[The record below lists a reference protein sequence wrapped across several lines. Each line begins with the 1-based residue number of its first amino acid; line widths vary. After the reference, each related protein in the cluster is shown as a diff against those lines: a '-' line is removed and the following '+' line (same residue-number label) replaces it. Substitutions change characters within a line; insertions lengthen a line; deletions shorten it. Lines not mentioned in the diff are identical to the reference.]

1 MRKSER
7 HQLIKWMIK
16 EEKLGTQ
23 KDIQKRLEDEGIFVT
38 QTTLSRDLREIGLTK
53 LKKDGQV
60 YYVLAHE
67 AEELDLTGFLA
78 SHVQAVSR
86 AEFSL
91 VLRTELGE
99 ATVLANVVDSSL
111 DSRIL
116 GTVAGANTLLV
127 VCRDQVAAQEIE
139 EQIQEV
145 M

>member
-23 KDIQKRLEDEGIFVT
+23 KDIQKRLEDEGVFVT
-38 QTTLSRDLREIGLTK
+38 QTTLSRDLREIGLAK

-67 AEELDLTGFLA
+67 TEELDLAEFLA

-86 AEFSL
+86 AEFTL
-91 VLRTELGE
+91 VFRTGLGE
-99 ATVLANVVDSSL
+99 ATVLANVVDGSL
-111 DSRIL
+111 DSPF
-116 GTVAGANTLLV
+116 
-127 VCRDQVAAQEIE
+127 
-139 EQIQEV
+139 
-145 M
+145 